1 MTIAF
6 ATCSLLPDGSDDVQ
20 HLIDALAPLG
30 VGAEPV
36 SWDADVDWSR
46 YDLVVIRSTW
56 DYTDRRDEFVAW
68 AESLPRVLNPAGII
82 RWNTDKRYLRDL
94 VGAGVPVVPTLWDPD
109 DIPSEWPEYVIKPA
123 VSIGSGDTARWGPGE
138 EDAARAHLRS
148 LREAGRT
155 AMVQPYLSAVD
166 TAGETALVFCD
177 GEYSHAGRKAR
188 ILTAGAGIE
197 GPVRDDVTRGQV
209 TASTA
214 TEAELDLASRALA
227 AVPGGEDLLYARV
240 DMIPGPD
247 GAPLIIELELTEP
260 ALYLHHAPGSA
271 ERFAVSMC
279 VALGVGR

>member
-1 MTIAF
+1 MTVAF

-20 HLIDALAPLG
+20 FLTAALAELG
-30 VGAEPV
+30 VAAEPV
-36 SWDADVDWSR
+36 IWDADVDWDR

-56 DYTDRRDEFVAW
+56 DYTDRRDEFTAW
-68 AESLPRVLNPAGII
+68 AESLPRVLNPAAIV

-94 VGAGVPVVPTLWDPD
+94 AEAGVPVVPTLWDPD
-109 DIPSEWPEYVIKPA
+109 DIPSGWPEYVIKPA
-123 VSIGSGDTARWGPGE
+123 VSIGAGDTARWGPGE

-148 LREAGRT
+148 LRDAGRT
-155 AMVQPYLSAVD
+155 VMVQPYLSAVD
-166 TAGETALVFCD
+166 TAGETALIFCD

-188 ILTAGAGIE
+188 ILTAGAGVE
-197 GPVRDDVTRGQV
+197 GPVRDDATRGRV

-214 TEAELDLASRALA
+214 TEAELELAARALA

-260 ALYLHHAPGSA
+260 NLYLQHGPGSA
-271 ERFAVSMC
+271 ERFAK
-279 VALGVGR
+279 AILAQG